1 MLNAE
6 LRTTLGKLL
15 KRDFGVVGFMD
26 AGNVFA
32 RAHQL
37 DFTQLRSAYGFGFR
51 YNSPLGP
58 VRLDFGFKVHP
69 QLISGRREHGW
80 EYHLNIGEAF

>member
-1 MLNAE
+1 
-6 LRTTLGKLL
+6 
-15 KRDFGVVGFMD
+15 
-26 AGNVFA
+26 
-32 RAHQL
+32 
-37 DFTQLRSAYGFGFR
+37 
-51 YNSPLGP
+51 